1 MESFNQALSGLNTSV
16 MGFNLSQASWKAFAV
31 VALLFILVLVLAK
44 MRRHYIDYSFKGA
57 VFGIFFGFLLALVL
71 EGFLI
76 IGGRTAITEFLG
88 WKNAPKPL
96 QVAIDSGRSK
106 LVQVLGVTD
115 EIPKSFAQDDPNVE
129 GAVSVLQNLDPSETK
144 KVKALICEP

>member
-1 MESFNQALSGLNTSV
+1 MEYITQFFSGLNSNLANV
-16 MGFNLSQASWKAFAV
+16 NLSQASWKAFAV
-31 VALLFILVLVLAK
+31 VALVFLLVLVLAK

-76 IGGRTAITEFLG
+76 IGGRTAITELLG
-88 WKNAPKPL
+88 WKDAPKPL
-96 QVAIDSGRSK
+96 QIAIDSGRSK

-115 EIPKSFAQDDPNVE
+115 QIPSSFASENPDTNDAISLFQ
-129 GAVSVLQNLDPSETK
+129 SLDPSETK
-144 KVKALICEP
+144 KVKALVCEP